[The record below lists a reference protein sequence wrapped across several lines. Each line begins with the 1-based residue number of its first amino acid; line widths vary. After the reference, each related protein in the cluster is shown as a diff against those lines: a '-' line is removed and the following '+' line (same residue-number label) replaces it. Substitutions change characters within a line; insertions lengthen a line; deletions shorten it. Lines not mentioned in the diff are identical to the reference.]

1 MREERERRKE
11 GGGMKDIEGRR
22 EVRKEKRDVLE
33 KGKTIKQKKSKKQNV
48 NNRLLSERSRYRIQ

>member
-1 MREERERRKE
+1 MREERKRRKE

-33 KGKTIKQKKSKKQNV
+33 KGKTVKQKKSNEQNV
-48 NNRLLSERSRYRIQ
+48 NT